1 MRQFFEKRWWGGVG
15 VIIALILGLPA
26 LLQYFGKVDI
36 PWLAVTIALNIILV
50 VTLVLVAIWITKLK
64 RKYEDASSRLKKQEQ
79 PRKRQRVL
87 LPDLNYIC
95 RLNIDNVLLTELYSQ
110 AHGLA
115 TTRFHDSKLNSLHII
130 VRPYHEDRVSIIF
143 GFYSQ
148 WGNRKC
154 TCIVSEI
161 RDITESLPSKPA
173 EFEATFDELPWLR
186 DPDWLEFLK
195 KSCEKVGPLSQADWT
210 MYHLSTYAWASQEK
224 LWHVSFEDGG
234 TGKEFGFSWDGKGEP
249 IPED

>member
-1 MRQFFEKRWWGGVG
+1 MREFLEKRWWGGVG

-36 PWLAVTIALNIILV
+36 PWLAITIALNIILV
-50 VTLVLVAIWITKLK
+50 VTLVLVAIWITK
-64 RKYEDASSRLKKQEQ
+64 LKKQEQ

-95 RLNIDNVLLTELYSQ
+95 RLNIDNALLTELYSQ

-115 TTRFHDSKLNSLHII
+115 TTRFHDSKLSRLSII
-130 VRPYHEDRVSIIF
+130 VHPYQEDRVSIMF

-148 WGNRKC
+148 CGSRDC

-161 RDITESLPSKPA
+161 RDIKESLPSKPA
-173 EFEATFDELPWLR
+173 EFKATFDELPWLR

-210 MYHLSTYAWASQEK
+210 MYHLYTHASGPKEQ
-224 LWHVSFEDGG
+224 LWDVSFEDGV
-234 TGKEFGFSWDGKGEP
+234 TGKEFRFSWDGKGEP